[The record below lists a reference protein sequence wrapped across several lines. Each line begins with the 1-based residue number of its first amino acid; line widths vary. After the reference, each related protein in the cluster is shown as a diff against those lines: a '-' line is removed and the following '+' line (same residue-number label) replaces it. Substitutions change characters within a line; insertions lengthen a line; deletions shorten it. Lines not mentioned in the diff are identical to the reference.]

1 MFDEYATN
9 FKYLV
14 VQKINYILMNKKHN
28 TVVSAAHI
36 DILSLLYKAANKCN
50 YMNST
55 IVAFALAVS
64 IFSILLTGS
73 STDAQLSGATMNKVT
88 IAGILKLI
96 LQQFP
101 LQSQKVNKRISK

>member
-14 VQKINYILMNKKHN
+14 VQNINYILMNKKHN

-73 STDAQLSGATMNKVT
+73 STDAQLSGATDEIK
-88 IAGILKLI
+88 
-96 LQQFP
+96 
-101 LQSQKVNKRISK
+101 